1 MFARFGRRLTRAYVF
16 LAIVLILAVAGAST
30 AMAFLLYTGGLGES
44 LTAASQR
51 AAQEVTSSQQRHES
65 LAGAAPSIVRDIG
78 RGRFRVAIFD
88 MQRKLLAA
96 NEPSPR
102 PSFGGALIGAFGSL
116 VGLPRARV
124 AVNGGVV
131 FIEPDL
137 DRFGRVLR
145 WYWSIMIPVG
155 LVAILIAW
163 LIGSRITARAVGPL
177 AEVTVALRRI
187 AEGDFTPE
195 RLLGNE
201 SDFRELT
208 TAYNDVASRLTAAT
222 AERKQSDA
230 QMRQFIADA
239 GHELRTPLTI
249 VMGYLD
255 VLRQG
260 LISDPGGTSRIY
272 ETMLDESRRMRA
284 LIEKLIYLA
293 RLDRAVAPQ
302 KLETV
307 DLAGTVSHAV
317 QALSPLAHGRIH
329 LDNVGP
335 APVNADEGEL
345 YEAIK
350 NVVDNALKYAPES
363 PVDVRTTK
371 NDGTVCVFVKD
382 AGPGMD
388 SADIAHA
395 FDRFYRGSARGEIEG
410 SGLGLAIAKRA
421 IDRAGGTIE
430 LDSSPGKGTE
440 VRLCLP
446 SAGWGLRSSSKQ
458 SLIGR

>member
-1 MFARFGRRLTRAYVF
+1 VFAAFGHRLTRGYVF

-30 AMAFLLYTGGLGES
+30 ALAFLLYTGGLSES
-44 LTAASQR
+44 I
-51 AAQEVTSSQQRHES
+51 
-65 LAGAAPSIVRDIG
+65 AGAAQRVSTEVSASAQRHQTLAQAAPAIVRDVG
-78 RGRFRVAIFD
+78 RGRFRVTIVD
-88 MQRKLLAA
+88 TQRRLLAA
-96 NEPSPR
+96 NEPPPR
-102 PSFGGALIGAFGSL
+102 RSFGGTFIGAFGSL
-116 VGLPRARV
+116 IGLPRARV
-124 AVNGGVV
+124 PVAGGMV

-137 DRFGRVLR
+137 DRFSQVLR

-163 LIGSRITARAVGPL
+163 LIGRRITARAVGPL
-177 AEVTVALRRI
+177 AEVTIALRRI

-208 TAYNDVASRLTAAT
+208 TAYNDVAYRLTAAT

-239 GHELRTPLTI
+239 GHELRTPLTV

-260 LISDPGGTSRIY
+260 IISDPAGTSRIY

-293 RLDRAVAPQ
+293 RLDRAGAPQ
-302 KLETV
+302 QLDTF
-307 DLAGTVSHAV
+307 DLSATVSRAV
-317 QALSPLAHGRIH
+317 QTLAPLADGRIH
-329 LDNVGP
+329 LHESEP
-335 APVNADEGEL
+335 AIVTADEGEL

-350 NVVDNALKYAPES
+350 NVVDNALKYAPRS
-363 PVDVRTTK
+363 QVDVRTTQQSHSA
-371 NDGTVCVFVKD
+371 CVLIKD
-382 AGPGMD
+382 TGPGMD
-388 SADIAHA
+388 PADLAHA
-395 FDRFYRGSARGEIEG
+395 FDRFYRGSTRGEIEG

-421 IDRAGGTIE
+421 VERAGGTIDI
-430 LDSSPGKGTE
+430 LSTLGNGTE
-440 VRLCLP
+440 IAICLP
-446 SAGWGLRSSSKQ
+446 TGA
-458 SLIGR
+458 